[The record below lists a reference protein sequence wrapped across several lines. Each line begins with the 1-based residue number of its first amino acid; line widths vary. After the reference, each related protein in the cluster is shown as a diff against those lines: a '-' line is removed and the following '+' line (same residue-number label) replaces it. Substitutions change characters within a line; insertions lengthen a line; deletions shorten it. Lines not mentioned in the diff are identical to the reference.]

1 MVQLLRTSTESARSY
16 VHVQNNVQ
24 NTYNCDVS
32 LARPAFDKTKVDIR
46 RVQRALELLQRRGK
60 RRKIGSY
67 ASFKSMV
74 LQPEWSGWKKAYDR
88 VEGRTTSDEIEQ
100 QQQQQSETGVR
111 EQQSEQQQ
119 RSIFTSKP
127 SNKGRQR
134 PKTAGVI
141 RRPTDVGVGMP
152 DGRGSMKVNEMNIER
167 KEIDSG
173 DLTRFFD
180 KLGVSMNLNEA
191 QHLVDLVDENGK
203 GTICAKE
210 FDRLVY
216 SPSAK
221 LPFCEKTTEDN
232 RIKDIL
238 KRVRIKQNLLS
249 NAFLKVDPTR
259 EYRINKEAFRAAM
272 GHIIPGDQ
280 HLVEELWDVATEKRK
295 DSKVDWRDL
304 CYDVINYSKTRQPD
318 TPVALQSPKHEYHAK
333 VEAEEMM
340 SRPWSNVNPGL
351 RRPKSA
357 GARVSSRGGYD
368 GSHLPSKH
376 NPLMAATTSGFH
388 HVPEYDAH
396 THHKPHPLLV
406 TRSQPARTA
415 FGRRS
420 EQNTKRLWPERVIN
434 WER

>member
-1 MVQLLRTSTESARSY
+1 MVQLLRTSTESDRSY

-67 ASFKSMV
+67 ASFQSMV

-88 VEGRTTSDEIEQ
+88 VEGRTNEIEQ
-100 QQQQQSETGVR
+100 QQKSETGVLA
-111 EQQSEQQQ
+111 EQQS
-119 RSIFTSKP
+119 SIFTSKP
-127 SNKGRQR
+127 SNNGRQR

-141 RRPTDVGVGMP
+141 RRPTDVGVEP
-152 DGRGSMKVNEMNIER
+152 DGRSSMKVNEMNIER

-238 KRVRIKQNLLS
+238 KRVRVKQNLLS

-259 EYRINKEAFRAAM
+259 EYRINKEAFDAAM
-272 GHIIPGDQ
+272 GHIIPADQ
-280 HLVEELWDVATEKRK
+280 HLVEELWEVATEKRK
-295 DSKVDWRDL
+295 YSKVDWRDL
-304 CYDVINYSKTRQPD
+304 CYDVINYSRTRQPD
-318 TPVALQSPKHEYHAK
+318 TPVALQSPKHERRAK

-340 SRPWSNVNPGL
+340 SREWSNVNPGL

-368 GSHLPSKH
+368 ANHPSKH
-376 NPLMAATTSGFH
+376 NPLMAATTSAFH
-388 HVPEYDAH
+388 HAPEYGTH
-396 THHKPHPLLV
+396 TYHHHHHMPHPLLV
-406 TRSQPARTA
+406 TRSQPARTP

-434 WER
+434 WAS